1 MGASHQPQRTVTWLL
16 VQPSSSFTTP
26 ESTGQKQNGKQGCVR
41 GISKPE
47 WFNGA
52 ANLKNTEHQSEGAY
66 PARLGTK
73 PPLLQIKCMKL
84 NIQGG
89 IWQQIRAKLWI
100 KWKKNIAMS
109 GVITSMPAVFL
120 EIKDNMWWKPP
131 TALFPLNEDIVHV
144 HMDTILMRFCCALR
158 YSYGTCKFPPIMPLG
173 DISPVSLSVTISVLS
188 FSSRGRYSQPDSTR
202 ALISQAL
209 LLYKA

>member
-1 MGASHQPQRTVTWLL
+1 MENKVVCEVYQS
-16 VQPSSSFTTP
+16 
-26 ESTGQKQNGKQGCVR
+26 QNGLTA
-41 GISKPE
+41 PLT
-47 WFNGA
+47 W
-52 ANLKNTEHQSEGAY
+52 KNTEHQSGGAY
-66 PARLGTK
+66 RARLGTK
-73 PPLLQIKCMKL
+73 PPPPLLQIKCMKL

-100 KWKKNIAMS
+100 KWKKKKNIAMS

-158 YSYGTCKFPPIMPLG
+158 YSCGTCKLPPIMPLG

-188 FSSRGRYSQPDSTR
+188 FSSRGRDPQPDSTQ
-202 ALISQAL
+202 ALIVI
-209 LLYKA
+209 